1 MLHLFK
7 ILWGSMPPDPPSL
20 GRLWRSQFPRC
31 AYSTP
36 SKSHATPLYVSLR
49 TTYWSRV
56 SHSEIGG
63 SQSTQSPA
71 GTRRF
76 CTGSNWEIKGNV
88 GLPKLKTQPWYW
100 RHSSKC
106 NFGIPYLMACYVIF
120 QKRVRVFHRVSNA
133 RNMKPRGRI
142 LLFSSVWK
150 PDETRSTS
158 FWDYFSNKEN

>member
-1 MLHLFK
+1 
-7 ILWGSMPPDPPSL
+7 MPPDPPSL